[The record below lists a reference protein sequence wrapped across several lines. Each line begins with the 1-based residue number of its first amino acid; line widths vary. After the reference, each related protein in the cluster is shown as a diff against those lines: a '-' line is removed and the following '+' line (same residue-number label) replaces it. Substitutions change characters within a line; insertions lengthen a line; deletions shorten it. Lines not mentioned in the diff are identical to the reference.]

1 MPAVSP
7 WSTAVARII
16 GETAPLLLIGMVG
29 FVARGYPD
37 GFAFAV
43 LLMNILA
50 PTLDRYTPTR
60 VYGTG
65 RRPERP

>member
-1 MPAVSP
+1 MIFGLGVGVLT
-7 WSTAVARII
+7 WII
-16 GETAPLLLIGMVG
+16 RSWG
-29 FVARGYPD
+29 GYPD

-50 PTLDRYTPTR
+50 PTIDRYTPTR

-65 RRPERP
+65 RRMERP

>member
-1 MPAVSP
+1 MSA
-7 WSTAVARII
+7 STTPCGRLLFGLGVGALTWII
-16 GETAPLLLIGMVG
+16 RSWG
-29 FVARGYPD
+29 GYPD

-50 PTLDRYTPTR
+50 PTLDRYTPSR
-60 VYGTG
+60 VNGTG